1 MIFKYLA
8 FSCCMLIAGC
18 AEMPPL
24 FDTRPATGNVRTPAA
39 LGGIYEGSISLPNG
53 ERTTVAVVT
62 LDNGETRLVAA
73 NGMQMALTLHG
84 PLNRLQGS
92 GRLFASNTSTNASDK
107 VLADG
112 STVAPVTIEAALMPR
127 TLISGRYASRG
138 GSGRFDARYLP
149 LYERDSSLAKLAG
162 TYRSYKQG
170 SSFVGSID
178 QNGRLNGNDDRG
190 AYEGQL
196 SIISPA
202 NNVYRAY
209 ITYRPIGQA
218 PIAITGVATL
228 NDFEKVDDNSLLQ
241 MQLSNEERHF
251 FSQIRR
257 VR

>member
-1 MIFKYLA
+1 MTIKYFA
-8 FSCCMLIAGC
+8 FACCMLLTGC
-18 AEMPPL
+18 ADMPL
-24 FDTRPATGNVRTPAA
+24 FDTRPLPSGVRMPAT
-39 LGGIYEGSISLPNG
+39 LGGIYEGSITLPSG
-53 ERTTVAVVT
+53 ERTTVAIVA
-62 LDNGETRLVAA
+62 LDDGETRLVAA
-73 NGMQMALTLHG
+73 NGMQMTLTLRG

-92 GRLFASNTSTNASDK
+92 GRVFASNTSSKASDK

-112 STVAPVTIEAALMPR
+112 STVAPVTIEGALLPR
-127 TLISGRYASRG
+127 TSINGSYASRG

-162 TYRSYKQG
+162 TYRSYKPG

-178 QNGRLNGNDDRG
+178 HNGRLKGNDDRG
-190 AYEGQL
+190 SYEGQL
-196 SIISPA
+196 SIISAA

-209 ITYRPIGQA
+209 ITYRPIGQP

-228 NDFEKVDDNSLLQ
+228 NDFEKANDNSLLQ

>member
-1 MIFKYLA
+1 MTLKYFALA
-8 FSCCMLIAGC
+8 CCMLLSSC
-18 AEMPPL
+18 ADMPL
-24 FDTRPATGNVRTPAA
+24 FDTRPVPSGVRLPAT
-39 LGGIYEGSISLPNG
+39 LGGIYEGSIALPNG
-53 ERTTVAVVT
+53 ERTTVAIVA
-62 LDNGETRLVAA
+62 LDDGETRLVAA
-73 NGMQMALTLHG
+73 NGMQMALTLRG

-92 GRLFASNTSTNASDK
+92 GRLFASNTSSKASDK

-112 STVAPVTIEAALMPR
+112 SSVAPVTLDATLMPR
-127 TLISGRYASRG
+127 TSISGSYASRG
-138 GSGRFDARYLP
+138 GSGGFDARYLP

-178 QNGRLNGNDDRG
+178 HNGRLSGNDDRG
-190 AYEGQL
+190 SYDGQL
-196 SIISPA
+196 SIISPTH
-202 NNVYRAY
+202 NVYRAY

-228 NDFEKVDDNSLLQ
+228 NDFEKANDNGLLQ